1 MQAMGIIRTT
11 PAQREALAQL
21 PVEFGS
27 VDAPHPNILRALVR
41 RELAAFDYS
50 ANSGHGEPPE
60 VVITDAGKAHLQEW
74 AVVHR
79 LAHEVLEQA
88 KQLARALGRCRG
100 VLDDL

>member
-1 MQAMGIIRTT
+1 MAVRTT
-11 PAQREALAQL
+11 PAQRDALAQL

-50 ANSGHGEPPE
+50 ANDGHGQPPE

-74 AVVHR
+74 AEVCR

-88 KQLARALGRCRG
+88 KRLARALGRCRG
-100 VLDDL
+100 ALEDL